1 MTKVI
6 TFQKNHFILPTKFW
20 TGNVSLNDGTKDTK
34 IIFESTD
41 TILSKADRVTA
52 PNNIKAILDSSIEK
66 IKSVPFN
73 IKSLASL
80 RIVHENFFLHYNENM
95 VVETYL
101 SKLNRNMSSQG
112 VVSFLGKQTDL
123 ENKLH
128 HTRTKTKI

>member
-41 TILSKADRVTA
+41 TILSKADKVTA

-80 RIVHENFFLHYNENM
+80 RIVHENFLYD
-95 VVETYL
+95 
-101 SKLNRNMSSQG
+101 K
-112 VVSFLGKQTDL
+112 
-123 ENKLH
+123 
-128 HTRTKTKI
+128 HT

>member
-1 MTKVI
+1 MI
-6 TFQKNHFILPTKFW
+6 TFQKKKRFILLTEVW
-20 TGNVSLNDGTKDTK
+20 TGNVSLKNGAKDAKTFFDSTK
-34 IIFESTD
+34 
-41 TILSKADRVTA
+41 TILYKTDKVAA
-52 PNNIKAILDSSIEK
+52 PNNIKPILDGSIEK
-66 IKSVPFN
+66 IKNVPFN